1 MSGELVDNAPLELSD
16 LINRV
21 LDKGAV
27 IAGSVTISV
36 GDIDLI
42 QLDLTVVLTAIE
54 TARSAER
61 RRREL
66 QGDAECRRTCTAFG
80 VIVRDPRLLERCGR
94 RDRARDPRVG
104 THGLGERRGGEGHA
118 NGGSREGTRHG
129 VRCRAGRGE
138 TPLPVRFGQTFPDDA
153 SVVSESRRVS
163 RYCGRDSRGSRVV
176 SSCRLVVPRD
186 CRFAE

>member
-1 MSGELVDNAPLELSD
+1 MSGEAVDSAPLELSD

-54 TARSAER
+54 TVRSAER

-66 QGDAECRRTCTAFG
+66 QG
-80 VIVRDPRLLERCGR
+80 L
-94 RDRARDPRVG
+94 
-104 THGLGERRGGEGHA
+104 
-118 NGGSREGTRHG
+118 
-129 VRCRAGRGE
+129 
-138 TPLPVRFGQTFPDDA
+138 
-153 SVVSESRRVS
+153 
-163 RYCGRDSRGSRVV
+163 
-176 SSCRLVVPRD
+176 
-186 CRFAE
+186 

>member
-1 MSGELVDNAPLELSD
+1 MSGEISDSTPVELSD

-54 TARSAER
+54 TARTAER

-66 QGDAECRRTCTAFG
+66 EKEAEAHAGGD
-80 VIVRDPRLLERCGR
+80 V
-94 RDRARDPRVG
+94 
-104 THGLGERRGGEGHA
+104 
-118 NGGSREGTRHG
+118 
-129 VRCRAGRGE
+129 
-138 TPLPVRFGQTFPDDA
+138 
-153 SVVSESRRVS
+153 SVLRS
-163 RYCGRDSRGSRVV
+163 D
-176 SSCRLVVPRD
+176 
-186 CRFAE
+186 

>member
-1 MSGELVDNAPLELSD
+1 MSGEVVDNAPLELSD

-54 TARSAER
+54 TVRSAER

-66 QGDAECRRTCTAFG
+66 QGHVNAD
-80 VIVRDPRLLERCGR
+80 VSV
-94 RDRARDPRVG
+94 
-104 THGLGERRGGEGHA
+104 
-118 NGGSREGTRHG
+118 
-129 VRCRAGRGE
+129 
-138 TPLPVRFGQTFPDDA
+138 LPGD
-153 SVVSESRRVS
+153 
-163 RYCGRDSRGSRVV
+163 
-176 SSCRLVVPRD
+176 
-186 CRFAE
+186 

>member
-1 MSGELVDNAPLELSD
+1 MPGEVDDNTSLELSD

-54 TARSAER
+54 TVRSAER

-66 QGDAECRRTCTAFG
+66 QREPNADVPVLPAE
-80 VIVRDPRLLERCGR
+80 
-94 RDRARDPRVG
+94 
-104 THGLGERRGGEGHA
+104 
-118 NGGSREGTRHG
+118 
-129 VRCRAGRGE
+129 
-138 TPLPVRFGQTFPDDA
+138 
-153 SVVSESRRVS
+153 
-163 RYCGRDSRGSRVV
+163 
-176 SSCRLVVPRD
+176 
-186 CRFAE
+186 

>member
-1 MSGELVDNAPLELSD
+1 MSGEIVDNTPVELSD

-54 TARSAER
+54 TARTAER

-66 QGDAECRRTCTAFG
+66 AREEPVGD
-80 VIVRDPRLLERCGR
+80 DL
-94 RDRARDPRVG
+94 
-104 THGLGERRGGEGHA
+104 
-118 NGGSREGTRHG
+118 
-129 VRCRAGRGE
+129 
-138 TPLPVRFGQTFPDDA
+138 
-153 SVVSESRRVS
+153 SVLRSE
-163 RYCGRDSRGSRVV
+163 
-176 SSCRLVVPRD
+176 
-186 CRFAE
+186 

>member
-1 MSGELVDNAPLELSD
+1 MSGEVDNTSLELSD

-54 TARSAER
+54 TVRSAER

-66 QGDAECRRTCTAFG
+66 QRE
-80 VIVRDPRLLERCGR
+80 
-94 RDRARDPRVG
+94 
-104 THGLGERRGGEGHA
+104 A
-118 NGGSREGTRHG
+118 NAD
-129 VRCRAGRGE
+129 V
-138 TPLPVRFGQTFPDDA
+138 PVLP
-153 SVVSESRRVS
+153 SE
-163 RYCGRDSRGSRVV
+163 
-176 SSCRLVVPRD
+176 
-186 CRFAE
+186 

>member
-1 MSGELVDNAPLELSD
+1 MSGEVVDNAPLELSD

-54 TARSAER
+54 TVRSAER

-66 QGDAECRRTCTAFG
+66 QGGVNADVPVLPAE
-80 VIVRDPRLLERCGR
+80 
-94 RDRARDPRVG
+94 
-104 THGLGERRGGEGHA
+104 
-118 NGGSREGTRHG
+118 
-129 VRCRAGRGE
+129 
-138 TPLPVRFGQTFPDDA
+138 
-153 SVVSESRRVS
+153 
-163 RYCGRDSRGSRVV
+163 
-176 SSCRLVVPRD
+176 
-186 CRFAE
+186 

>member
-1 MSGELVDNAPLELSD
+1 MPGDVVDSAPLELAD

-54 TARSAER
+54 TVRSAER

-66 QGDAECRRTCTAFG
+66 QRTCECRRTCTASG
-80 VIVRDPRLLERCGR
+80 VT
-94 RDRARDPRVG
+94 ARNHP
-104 THGLGERRGGEGHA
+104 
-118 NGGSREGTRHG
+118 
-129 VRCRAGRGE
+129 AG
-138 TPLPVRFGQTFPDDA
+138 
-153 SVVSESRRVS
+153 
-163 RYCGRDSRGSRVV
+163 
-176 SSCRLVVPRD
+176 
-186 CRFAE
+186 

>member
-1 MSGELVDNAPLELSD
+1 MSGEIVDNTPVELSD

-54 TARSAER
+54 TARTAER

-66 QGDAECRRTCTAFG
+66 AAEAEGQVGGD
-80 VIVRDPRLLERCGR
+80 V
-94 RDRARDPRVG
+94 
-104 THGLGERRGGEGHA
+104 
-118 NGGSREGTRHG
+118 
-129 VRCRAGRGE
+129 
-138 TPLPVRFGQTFPDDA
+138 
-153 SVVSESRRVS
+153 SVLRSE
-163 RYCGRDSRGSRVV
+163 
-176 SSCRLVVPRD
+176 
-186 CRFAE
+186 

>member
-1 MSGELVDNAPLELSD
+1 MSGEVFETAPLELSD

-54 TARSAER
+54 TVRSAER

-66 QGDAECRRTCTAFG
+66 QTDVNAD
-80 VIVRDPRLLERCGR
+80 VPV
-94 RDRARDPRVG
+94 
-104 THGLGERRGGEGHA
+104 
-118 NGGSREGTRHG
+118 
-129 VRCRAGRGE
+129 
-138 TPLPVRFGQTFPDDA
+138 LPAD
-153 SVVSESRRVS
+153 
-163 RYCGRDSRGSRVV
+163 
-176 SSCRLVVPRD
+176 
-186 CRFAE
+186 